1 MFGVVNLKRSMSM
14 ATTAVSQ
21 GKHQERTGQAKL
33 FFPGTALLVA
43 IAVVGG
49 FARTY
54 FLAGMFWAKLPSL
67 LVHVHGALFMLWI
80 ALLVTQVSLIAAH
93 RTRWHMRLGVAG
105 MFLAPLM
112 LVTGFATLVGAI
124 KRQFVP
130 PPVLRYIAT
139 VDILLLSLFAFFVLW
154 AFLARRDAATH
165 KRAILFA
172 TFIIIGPAIARWPIA
187 ANPIAFHVFLNAF
200 PALLVI
206 YDLWTR
212 RALHRATVWGV
223 SLMIALEL
231 AVFPLAQ
238 SPVVNSAV
246 TWLQK

>member
-1 MFGVVNLKRSMSM
+1 MG
-14 ATTAVSQ
+14 ATAVSE
-21 GKHQERTGQAKL
+21 GKHQERTGPGIRL
-33 FFPGTALLVA
+33 FFPGIALFVV

-67 LVHVHGALFMLWI
+67 IVHVHGALFTLWI
-80 ALLVTQVSLIAAH
+80 ALLVAQVALIAAH
-93 RTRWHMRLGVAG
+93 RPRWHMRLGVAG

-124 KRQFVP
+124 KRGFVP
-130 PPVLRYIAT
+130 PPVLRFIAT
-139 VDILLLSLFAFFVLW
+139 VDTLMLSLFAFFVLW
-154 AFLARRDAATH
+154 AFLARRDAPSH
-165 KRAILFA
+165 KRFILFA

-187 ANPIAFHVFLNAF
+187 ANAIAFHVFLNSF

-212 RALHRATVWGV
+212 RSLHRATAWGV
-223 SLMIALEL
+223 GLMVSLEL
-231 AVFPLAQ
+231 VVSPLAH
-238 SPVVNSAV
+238 SSAINAAV
-246 TWLQK
+246 EWLQRT